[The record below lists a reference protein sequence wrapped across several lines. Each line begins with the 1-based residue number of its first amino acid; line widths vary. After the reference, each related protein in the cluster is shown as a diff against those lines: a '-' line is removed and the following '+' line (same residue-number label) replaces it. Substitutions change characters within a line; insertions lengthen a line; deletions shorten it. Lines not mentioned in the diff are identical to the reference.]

1 MAIGISIA
9 IASIISI
16 IYGIIKKNKPLA
28 ILSIVVLI
36 NRERAIRSFIEY
48 INKTNDDKCLDI
60 PGKRQLTGEDA
71 KKIIKDHCHIYN
83 ALDLYKFD
91 VNKRNQYLKELKEG
105 YGLSIRQIERL
116 TGISRGIIQRA

>member
-1 MAIGISIA
+1 MWTKYTEYIEGS
-9 IASIISI
+9 
-16 IYGIIKKNKPLA
+16 NKTDTDF
-28 ILSIVVLI
+28 VLDFFNT

-60 PGKRQLTGEDA
+60 PGKRQLTDEDA

-91 VNKRNQYLKELKEG
+91 VNKRNQYPKELKEA
-105 YGLSIRQIERL
+105 YRLSISQIAIL
-116 TGISRGIIQRA
+116 TRVAGMIAN